1 MEILLTD
8 SCPVIKA
15 NTEVEILYIFD
26 FPSSNKK
33 FVTIKD
39 LENFNLNHKG
49 HKEDIISTIELTSN
63 TFH

>member
-1 MEILLTD
+1 MHILSTD
-8 SCPVIKA
+8 SCPVIKI
-15 NTEVEILYIFD
+15 NTKVEILHIFD
-26 FPSSNKK
+26 FPSTNKQ